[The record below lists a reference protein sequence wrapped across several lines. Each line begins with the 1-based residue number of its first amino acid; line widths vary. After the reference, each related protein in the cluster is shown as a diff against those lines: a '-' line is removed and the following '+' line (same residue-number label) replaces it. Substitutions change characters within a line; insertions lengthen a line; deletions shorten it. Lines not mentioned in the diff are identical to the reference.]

1 MPKGSLS
8 PAAVTI
14 LRFFLD
20 NPHSIDTPRGVSA
33 WTNIPLAETRRIL
46 EDLSKKEILAAYR
59 TSSTVGYSLTEN
71 QKLLK
76 SVQEFVKK
84 HAP

>member
-1 MPKGSLS
+1 MGAFTPKEI
-8 PAAVTI
+8 VV

-33 WTNIPLAETRRIL
+33 WTNVPLAEARRVL
-46 EDLSKKEILAAYR
+46 EELAKRGFLAAYR

-71 QKLLK
+71 KKTLK
-76 SVQEFVKK
+76 SLQESLKRS
-84 HAP
+84 

>member
-1 MPKGSLS
+1 MGAFTPKET
-8 PAAVTI
+8 VV

-33 WTNIPLAETRRIL
+33 WTNVPLAEARRVL
-46 EDLSKKEILAAYR
+46 EELAKRGFLAAYR

-71 QKLLK
+71 KKTLK
-76 SVQEFVKK
+76 SLQESLKRS
-84 HAP
+84 